1 MSNIEDNAEDK
12 KEDIK
17 ETEPEKTK
25 EKPVAF
31 TKLILI
37 FESSLLVFSL
47 FFLGIGLK
55 VFLGIFLMGSFLFFL
70 VLTLVSLFKRNLRTT
85 FWLPIVFIACIM
97 SLIIFIVVVNIPF
110 VGTAAQE
117 TGAKEVSGQ
126 REVVEEPAGETKAK
140 KEAVNEETI
149 EDIKSKAIENLG
161 YDELLR
167 HNEEY
172 IGEIVY
178 YRGKVDQVSENWGG
192 SYTLRIFVTK
202 GEYGLWEDDIW
213 ANYKG
218 ERVLEG
224 DIVDIWG
231 KVKGVKKYT
240 TVLGSS
246 RSIPEID
253 ILHLEVETIEEESDT
268 GKPTSRDNPATLGE
282 VVTVTIDDWLTGKV
296 TLEIEMVEVV
306 SGDEAWEMVRSANQ
320 FNEKPEEGKE
330 YILAKFRIKVIKAE
344 EDKPYGI
351 GHSKFDVISG
361 DGVEYTDFISV
372 SGLEPDL
379 ETDLYEGAEYEG
391 WTYFMVDKDDDNPL
405 AVFERQTDTEIW
417 FKLRA

>member
-17 ETEPEKTK
+17 ETEPGKTK

-70 VLTLVSLFKRNLRTT
+70 VLTLISLFKRNLRTT

-126 REVVEEPAGETKAK
+126 REVVEEPAGETEAK

-178 YRGKVDQVSENWGG
+178 YRGKVEQVSENWGG
-192 SYTLRIFVTK
+192 
-202 GEYGLWEDDIW
+202 
-213 ANYKG
+213 
-218 ERVLEG
+218 
-224 DIVDIWG
+224 
-231 KVKGVKKYT
+231 
-240 TVLGSS
+240 
-246 RSIPEID
+246 
-253 ILHLEVETIEEESDT
+253 
-268 GKPTSRDNPATLGE
+268 
-282 VVTVTIDDWLTGKV
+282 V
-296 TLEIEMVEVV
+296 TL
-306 SGDEAWEMVRSANQ
+306 
-320 FNEKPEEGKE
+320 F
-330 YILAKFRIKVIKAE
+330 
-344 EDKPYGI
+344 
-351 GHSKFDVISG
+351 
-361 DGVEYTDFISV
+361 
-372 SGLEPDL
+372 
-379 ETDLYEGAEYEG
+379 
-391 WTYFMVDKDDDNPL
+391 
-405 AVFERQTDTEIW
+405 VF
-417 FKLRA
+417 L